1 MCWST
6 ADKKKTTPKK
16 RLYGGEWENIS
27 DEVRRLLD
35 RPVRLDVWAS
45 YLQGPNALSKTL
57 RQHVNMSYCEHMR
70 NKTGRCQC
78 LRVMPVKS
86 LTPVACGAGGGG
98 GDCETMTTEMWWLK
112 VRFSGK
118 WQTVRGSGPRIAI
131 AAQQSQALSTS
142 LCNITSM
149 NLKVEALI
157 SFIYEFLCR
166 VGVSKAR
173 RHVNRWAD
181 AVKAKNRI
189 LP

>member
-98 GDCETMTTEMWWLK
+98 GTAKPWRLK
-112 VRFSGK
+112 CGDLKLDLVGNGK
-118 WQTVRGSGPRIAI
+118 LYAARGLGL
-131 AAQQSQALSTS
+131 QSQH
-142 LCNITSM
+142 N
-149 NLKVEALI
+149 
-157 SFIYEFLCR
+157 
-166 VGVSKAR
+166 
-173 RHVNRWAD
+173 
-181 AVKAKNRI
+181 KAKHC
-189 LP
+189 LPVYVTLHQWTSK